1 VPRVKR
7 GTHRRASR
15 KKVLEQASGYFLTK
29 SKLYR
34 AAQEAVERGLKFAYV
49 GRKLKKRE
57 YRSLWIVRIN
67 ASCRAA
73 GVSYSQFVRGLKAA
87 GLDLNRKVLADIALH
102 DDAGFLSLV
111 HAAKAALEAKPG
123 PDAEPEPEGRHP
135 LAEPE
140 PEARHPLAEPAP
152 EAKPALEAEPAA
164 ESEPPENA

>member
-1 VPRVKR
+1 MPRVKR

-15 KKVLEQASGYFLTK
+15 KKVLELASGYFLTK

-73 GVSYSQFVRGLKAA
+73 GISYSQFIRGLKAA

-102 DDAGFLSLV
+102 DEAGFGSLIQ
-111 HAAKAALEAKPG
+111 AAKAALEDKAENAKTEVDKAPVE
-123 PDAEPEPEGRHP
+123 PAAAVQPTVASEDTVAAEPE
-135 LAEPE
+135 AIPE
-140 PEARHPLAEPAP
+140 PTV
-152 EAKPALEAEPAA
+152 
-164 ESEPPENA
+164 